1 MNNKKISV
9 VIATYNASGRNE
21 NYFMKQINSIFNQTI
36 LPDEIVFTD
45 DCSKDNTLCLINE
58 IVKKNDLPINIKVC
72 PHDKN
77 QGFVNNFFD
86 GIMNSSGDIIF
97 LCDQDD
103 IWLSNKV
110 EKTIELF
117 NSNYDM
123 IAIHSNLSVI
133 DNNNKLIKKKF
144 ISKRVGTKKININQF
159 LKEIHYPG
167 MALAFK
173 SKEIKNDI
181 EKIYKSNAKIC
192 THDYLICF
200 LAVLQRG
207 FYISDEVY
215 TLRRLTGYNVALS
228 KNFNDSSNN
237 KRNISNRVKQ
247 IKLYQTNFVMLQE
260 VNKYTGLDIKEPI
273 EKYIKCNE
281 KRIMYLENKKSFE
294 LAKNLLNI
302 LYYPS
307 IRAFIADFL
316 IISRG

>member
-9 VIATYNASGRNE
+9 VIATYNASGRNK
-21 NYFMKQINSIFNQTI
+21 NYFIQQINSIFNQTI
-36 LPDEIVFTD
+36 LPDEIIFTD
-45 DCSKDNTLCLINE
+45 DCSKDDTLCLINE
-58 IVKKNDLPINIKVC
+58 LIKKNDLPINIKIC
-72 PHDKN
+72 PHEEN

-86 GIMNSSGDIIF
+86 GIMNSSGDVIF

-117 NSNYDM
+117 NMNNDM

-173 SKEIKNDI
+173 SKELKNDI
-181 EKIYKSNAKIC
+181 EQIYKSNAKIC
-192 THDYLICF
+192 THDYIICF
-200 LAVLQRG
+200 LAVLQHG
-207 FYISDEVY
+207 FYVSDEIY

-228 KNFNDSSNN
+228 KSFNDNSN
-237 KRNISNRVKQ
+237 KDRNIENRVKQ
-247 IKLYQTNFVMLQE
+247 IKLYQNNFLMLQQVKE
-260 VNKYTGLDIKEPI
+260 YTEFGIKNPI

-281 KRIMYLENKKSFE
+281 KRITYLENRNLFE
-294 LAKNLLNI
+294 LTKNLMNI
-302 LYYPS
+302 SYYPS

-316 IISRG
+316 TIRRG